1 VALSAEW
8 KPMDKISSETPRARS
23 GRQLSTS
30 PAELSHIAIM
40 LFVERGFDD
49 TTIDDVAAAAG
60 IGRRTFFRYFASKND
75 LPWGAFDELL
85 DRMREYLEALPA
97 DVPLIDALKTAVI
110 EFNRFPPEEV
120 PFHRQRMRLIL
131 TVPTLVA
138 HSTLR
143 YAAWREVI
151 SDFVAQRL
159 GIDADRLEPQAMAWA
174 LLGVSISAY
183 EQWLQHEDADLSEL
197 LESAYAMLTTSFD
210 ASRQASPA

>member
-1 VALSAEW
+1 MALSAEW
-8 KPMDKISSETPRARS
+8 EPMDEISAETPRVRS
-23 GRQLSTS
+23 GRRLSTS
-30 PAELSHIAIM
+30 HAELSHIALM

-49 TTIDDVAAAAG
+49 TTIDDIAAAAG

-75 LPWGAFDELL
+75 LPWGEFDALL
-85 DRMREYLEALPA
+85 GRMRDYLQALPPEL
-97 DVPLIDALKTAVI
+97 PLVEALKTAVI

-138 HSTLR
+138 HSALR

-151 SDFVAQRL
+151 SDFVGQRL
-159 GIDADRLEPQAMAWA
+159 GISADRLEPQAMAWA

-183 EQWLQHEDADLSEL
+183 EQWLEHDDADLSEL
-197 LESAYAMLTTSFD
+197 LESAYAMLSTSFD
-210 ASRQASPA
+210 ASRRSTRA

>member
-1 VALSAEW
+1 MET
-8 KPMDKISSETPRARS
+8 MDEISGETPRARS

-85 DRMREYLEALPA
+85 ERMRAYLEELPA
-97 DVPLIDALKTAVI
+97 EVPLIDALKTAVI

-143 YAAWREVI
+143 YAAWRQVI

-159 GIDADRLEPQAMAWA
+159 GIGADRLEPQAMAWA

-183 EQWLQHEDADLSEL
+183 EQWLQHDDADLSEL

-210 ASRQASPA
+210 ASRRSPRA

>member
-1 VALSAEW
+1 MALSAEW
-8 KPMDKISSETPRARS
+8 EPMDETSAATPRARS

-30 PAELSHIAIM
+30 HAELSHIALL

-49 TTIDDVAAAAG
+49 TTVDDIAAAAG

-75 LPWGAFDELL
+75 LPWGEFDELL
-85 DRMREYLEALPA
+85 GRMRAYLQALPA
-97 DVPLIDALKTAVI
+97 AVPLVDALKAAVI
-110 EFNRFPPEEV
+110 EFNRFPPEEL

-143 YAAWREVI
+143 YAAWRQVI

-159 GIDADRLEPQAMAWA
+159 GIGADRLEPQAMAWA

-183 EQWLQHEDADLSEL
+183 EQWLQHDDADLSEL
-197 LESAYAMLTTSFD
+197 LESAYAMLSTSFD
-210 ASRQASPA
+210 ASRQTPRA